1 MAKRST
7 LSMRLASYYA
17 GQRTSLPVCWTP
29 IIIGLVQMVLYVSGV
44 LQDSFYLGASLAFI
58 AIGYFLFVIRGF
70 QSIEAQ
76 QRSSE
81 TGTRAERSRDEAT

>member
-1 MAKRST
+1 
-7 LSMRLASYYA
+7 MRLASYYA

-29 IIIGLVQMVLYVSGV
+29 IIIGVIQIVLYFSGV

-70 QSIEAQ
+70 QSIDTQ

-81 TGTRAERSRDEAT
+81 TGAPAERSRDEAL